1 MKNSKPLTL
10 IVICCAFLYGCP
22 EDVSCYVCD
31 NKIVWDLQFV
41 TDTATLDSVLL
52 VNNPAGGTQ
61 NFSDRY
67 GYPEGTLRLNE
78 LVSESQFIFF
88 FSPQDRDT
96 IAFRHHYEKVFNS
109 CDDYA
114 LHLDTLEVLKSTFR
128 ETELVP
134 LQRYRSCLQLHIVY

>member
-1 MKNSKPLTL
+1 MKNIKPLTL

-22 EDVSCYVCD
+22 EDVDCSVCD
-31 NKIVWDLQFV
+31 NIIVWDLQFV
-41 TDTATLDSVLL
+41 TDTATLDSVLYI
-52 VNNPAGGTQ
+52 NNPAGGTQ
-61 NFSDRY
+61 IFSDRY
-67 GYPEGTLRLNE
+67 GYPQGTLRLNE

-96 IAFRHHYEKVFNS
+96 IAFRHHYEKVFTS

-114 LHLDTLEVLKSTFR
+114 LHLDTLEVLKSTFQ

-134 LQRYRSCLQLHIVY
+134 LQRYRSCPQLHIVY